1 MKIRKHS
8 TKHIHDVMTE
18 VSYEE
23 IKATTLAALAKDEKD
38 IAFQTLRSALH
49 YGSDAMTGETET
61 FADAMT
67 VFTRVAE
74 QFGNEEFASK
84 VQTAAEKPEDVQSL
98 YDLGYALYEE
108 SLFGVAASV
117 LARAD
122 KIAPGEPGIVSEL
135 VCALE
140 SEGLNQEAVRTLN
153 RYPNLASEHYLFSYL
168 LSFNSLMAGDL
179 AASRAASESLVGL
192 ETEDAHPFMTA
203 RITELLKRAKQ
214 VESVCPLDEND
225 LRGWHYVISGS
236 ILTMLSPHG
245 YPAPMKGRYAYLQD
259 TVENCK
265 QGLENLQQII
275 AAKQL
280 QPERIYALPGRDSGI
295 LAIAASIMLDLP
307 VQPWPEGGSDLPA
320 IIVAYDLGEVDINPE
335 SIAQH
340 RPGQLL
346 YSHAV
351 QWTFALPIA
360 PDVTTL
366 LHQMLIAPWGE
377 RTGFDAETNQIT
389 THEADSRDATTIAND
404 IVAATIEVPEVT
416 PADEAPPSLTTEF
429 LTAIGQFPATTTARE
444 QIWTCSP
451 VKSSKFS

>member
-1 MKIRKHS
+1 MN
-8 TKHIHDVMTE
+8 E

-38 IAFQTLRSALH
+38 IAFQTLRSALQ
-49 YGSDAMTGETET
+49 YGSDTMTGETES

-67 VFTRVAE
+67 VFTRVTQ

-84 VQTAAEKPEDVQSL
+84 VQTVAEKPEDVQSL

-108 SLFGVAASV
+108 SLFGIAASV

-140 SEGLNQEAVRTLN
+140 SEGLNREAVRVLN

-168 LSFNSLMAGDL
+168 LAFNSLMAGDL
-179 AASRAASESLVGL
+179 AASRAAAESLPGL

-203 RITELLKRAKQ
+203 RITELLNRAKK
-214 VESVCPLDEND
+214 VESVCPLDGND

-245 YPAPMKGRYAYLQD
+245 YPSPMNGRYAYLQD

-265 QGLENLQQII
+265 QGLENLQRII
-275 AAKQL
+275 SAKGM
-280 QPERIYALPGRDSGI
+280 QPECIYALPGRDSGI
-295 LAIAASIMLDLP
+295 LAIAASKMFDLP
-307 VQPWPEGGSDLPA
+307 VQPWPEGGSDLSA

-366 LHQMLIAPWGE
+366 LHQMLIAPWE
-377 RTGFDAETNQIT
+377 SRTGFDAETNQIT
-389 THEADSRDATTIAND
+389 TSEADTRDATTIAGD
-404 IVAATIEVPEVT
+404 IVAATIETQEAT

-429 LTAIGQFPATTTARE
+429 LAAIGQFPATTSARE